1 MKKLIYTFR
10 TEFSDKAGFF
20 VNVIAS
26 ALVLFFVMLYF
37 GSLYGTLKK
46 RFETMYYNISVD
58 SASLTYDNI
67 KKLSA
72 LNLKGFLYCRINC
85 KEQYIFGF
93 SNNDLYNSISSADLC
108 VFIGLPQENDQEG
121 TPIGDNENPD
131 YIYIAYDSKGILG
144 DIGDEIILGINKAE
158 GIVSFFDK
166 NDEAEDG
173 FELFKL
179 SIDGT
184 LGMSAGPST
193 AIVSPAFF
201 FEHLTPDGMNI
212 YLDSAVL
219 TKDEYNADIKK
230 ISEIFGDVQPSD
242 FDSVYGAFLESRRI
256 QALILFVFGMISLI
270 FLYSYTLSKKIK
282 RFSVIRMCGATKGSV
297 IFIIVARSLFTF
309 ILSFLLAA
317 ALGKLLNLIL
327 FEPVFELNAFDLS
340 TADFM
345 LFFLFTLIIYSAA
358 SLIYI
363 FKFVKNSAVNIYRRS
378 E

>member
-1 MKKLIYTFR
+1 MKNLIYTFR
-10 TEFSDKAGFF
+10 TELSDKAGFF

-37 GSLYGTLKK
+37 GSFYGTLKK
-46 RFETMYYNISVD
+46 RFETMHYNISVV

-67 KKLSA
+67 KRLNA
-72 LNLKGFLYCRINC
+72 LNLKGFLYCRMHC
-85 KEQYIFGF
+85 KERYVPGF
-93 SNNDLYNSISSADLC
+93 SNNKQYDSLFANLC
-108 VFIGLPQENDQEG
+108 VFIGFPKEIFNQEG
-121 TPIGDNENPD
+121 TPIKDNENLN
-131 YIYIAYDSKGILG
+131 YIYIADDLKGILG
-144 DIGDEIILGINKAE
+144 DIGDETVLGINKAE

-166 NDEAEDG
+166 NDEADDG

-184 LGMSAGPST
+184 LGMAAGPST
-193 AIVSPAFF
+193 VIVSPAFF
-201 FEHLTPDGMNI
+201 FEHLTPHEMNI

-219 TKDEYNADIKK
+219 TEDEYNADIKE

-256 QALILFVFGMISLI
+256 QALILFVFGMISLL
-270 FLYSYTLSKKIK
+270 FLYSYSLSKKIK

-317 ALGKLLNLIL
+317 ILGKLLNLIL

-340 TADFM
+340 AADFI

-363 FKFVKNSAVNIYRRS
+363 LKFVKNSAVNIYRRS

>member
-1 MKKLIYTFR
+1 MKKIIYTLR
-10 TEFSDKAGFF
+10 TELSDKAGFL

-26 ALVLFFVMLYF
+26 ALVLFFVLLYF
-37 GSLYGTLKK
+37 GSFYGISKK
-46 RFETMYYNISVD
+46 KFDTYLYNISID
-58 SASLTYDNI
+58 TASLTYDNI
-67 KKLSA
+67 KKLST
-72 LNLKGFLYCRINC
+72 LNLKGFLYSRIDC
-85 KEQYIFGF
+85 KEQCVPGF
-93 SNNDLYNSISSADLC
+93 SDNDIFNNISTNLC
-108 VFIGLPQENDQEG
+108 VFIGLPQENDQKG
-121 TPIGDNENPD
+121 TPIEDNENLN
-131 YIYIAYDSKGILG
+131 YIYITDEFKGILG
-144 DIGDEIILGINKAE
+144 DIGDETVLGINKAA

-166 NDEAEDG
+166 KDEAEDG

-184 LGMSAGPST
+184 LGMSFGPST
-193 AIVSPAFF
+193 VIVSPAFF
-201 FEHLTPDGMNI
+201 FEHLTPNRMNI
-212 YLDSAVL
+212 YLDPAVL
-219 TKDEYNADIKK
+219 TKDEYNSDIKE

-242 FDSVYGAFLESRRI
+242 FNSVYGEFMETRRI
-256 QALILFVFGMISLI
+256 QALILFVFGMISLL

-317 ALGKLLNLIL
+317 SLGKLLNLIL

-340 TADFM
+340 AADLM
-345 LFFLFTLIIYSAA
+345 VFFLFTLIIYSTI